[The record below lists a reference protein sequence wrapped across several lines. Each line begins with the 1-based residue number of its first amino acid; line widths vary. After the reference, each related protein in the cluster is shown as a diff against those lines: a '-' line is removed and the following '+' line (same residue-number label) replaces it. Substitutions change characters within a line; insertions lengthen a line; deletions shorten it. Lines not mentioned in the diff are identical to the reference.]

1 MNIAH
6 CGDVR
11 EFIPDFVGNR
21 LGAEECA
28 SIEAHIE
35 ECAECREEVELTRSI
50 YATRAA
56 IPDGLATRVMENVRR
71 ERRAPRRPW
80 WGLSAAA
87 VAALALGIGITSEP
101 DGQSD
106 LESPDFV
113 YEVGDQGIWL
123 SDDGLLA
130 GAPSFDGLTDEAL
143 LQLLDELSA
152 GSTGGVA

>member
-11 EFIPDFVGNR
+11 EFIPDFVGSR

-28 SIEAHIE
+28 SLEAHIE
-35 ECAECREEVELTRSI
+35 ECAECCEEVELARSI
-50 YATRAA
+50 YVTRAA
-56 IPDGLATRVMENVRR
+56 IPDGLAVRVMENVRC

-101 DGQSD
+101 DGQSG

-113 YEVGDQGIWL
+113 YEVGDEGIWL

-130 GAPSFDGLTDEAL
+130 GAPSFEGLTDEAL